1 MSDFLTFA
9 TLYQD
14 CCRLIGDLNKTRV
27 NEVKSVINSVYLDE
41 MLNVDELRPLF
52 WLRRFSDSILMK
64 LSDTAVSISN
74 ANPAVMVTTGDIYAT
89 NDIVTLYNM
98 QVMPQLSNRTFLLT
112 RTAASTYTLADI
124 NGFPIDTTSIGNLST
139 SSYQQ
144 VGPANAVQHR
154 GILSPWPIRQIIQMN
169 LIGFINQL
177 TAISEHDLEQSITWW
192 GNSKTRPL
200 HYHHIKAFTN
210 AGVETNVILWFNCN
224 DQTYGV
230 RLWYEAR
237 PTLLVNDSDVPLL
250 PPQFHA
256 AIEAGVVTRL
266 GENKVQ
272 VEAGVVWPQLY
283 KAQCDALRSY
293 NRKLWYEY
301 EKNQRGEMYML

>member
-14 CCRLIGDLNKTRV
+14 CCRLIGDISQKRV
-27 NEVKSVINSVYLDE
+27 NEIKSVINAVYLDE
-41 MLNVDELRPLF
+41 LLNVDELRPMF
-52 WLRRFSDSILMK
+52 WLKRFDDSILMK

-74 ANPAVMVTTGDIYAT
+74 ANPAVMVTAQDIYAT

-98 QVMPQLSNRTFLLT
+98 ALIPQLSNRTFLLT
-112 RTAASTYTLADI
+112 RTAASTYTLSDI
-124 NGFPIDTTSIGNLST
+124 YSNPINTVGISGAVSG
-139 SSYQQ
+139 YQQ
-144 VGPANAVQHR
+144 IGQVNAVQHR
-154 GILSPWPIRQIIQMN
+154 GILTAAPIRQILQMN
-169 LIGFINQL
+169 LVGFINQL
-177 TAISEHDLEQSITWW
+177 EPISEHDLERSITWW
-192 GNSKTRPL
+192 SNSKTRPL
-200 HYHHIKAFTN
+200 HYNHIKAFTN
-210 AGVETNVILWFNCN
+210 AGIETNVLLWFNCN
-224 DQTYGV
+224 DQAYGV
-230 RLWYEAR
+230 RMWYETR

-266 GENKVQ
+266 GENKAQ

-293 NRKLWYEY
+293 NRKLWADY
-301 EKNQRGEMYML
+301 EKRRGEVYML

>member
-1 MSDFLTFA
+1 
-9 TLYQD
+9 
-14 CCRLIGDLNKTRV
+14 
-27 NEVKSVINSVYLDE
+27 
-41 MLNVDELRPLF
+41 MLNVDELRPMF
-52 WLRRFSDSILMK
+52 WLRQFDDSILMK
-64 LSDTAVSISN
+64 LSDTVVSISN
-74 ANPAVMVTTGDIYAT
+74 ANPAVMVTTADIYAT
-89 NDIVTLYNM
+89 NDIVTLYN
-98 QVMPQLSNRTFLLT
+98 VGLMPQLSNRTFLLT

-124 NGFPIDTTSIGNLST
+124 YGNNINTVGISGST
-139 SSYQQ
+139 SSYQN
-144 VGPANAVQHR
+144 VGPVNGVQHR
-154 GILSPWPIRQIIQMN
+154 GISSAKPIRQIIQMN

-200 HYHHIKAFTN
+200 HYHLIKAFTN

-224 DQTYGV
+224 DQAYGV

-237 PTLLVNDSDVPLL
+237 PTLLVNDADVPLL

-256 AIEAGVVTRL
+256 AIETGVVTRL

-293 NRKLWYEY
+293 NRKLWADY
-301 EKNQRGEMYML
+301 EKNQRGEIYML

>member
-1 MSDFLTFA
+1 
-9 TLYQD
+9 
-14 CCRLIGDLNKTRV
+14 
-27 NEVKSVINSVYLDE
+27 
-41 MLNVDELRPLF
+41 
-52 WLRRFSDSILMK
+52 
-64 LSDTAVSISN
+64 
-74 ANPAVMVTTGDIYAT
+74 
-89 NDIVTLYNM
+89 
-98 QVMPQLSNRTFLLT
+98 
-112 RTAASTYTLADI
+112 
-124 NGFPIDTTSIGNLST
+124 
-139 SSYQQ
+139 
-144 VGPANAVQHR
+144 
-154 GILSPWPIRQIIQMN
+154 MN

-210 AGVETNVILWFNCN
+210 AGAETNVILWFNCN
-224 DQTYGV
+224 DQAYGV

-250 PPQFHA
+250 PPQFHH